1 MATSIGKLSKSFF
14 LKLLVGII
22 ILPFVFWGM
31 GDVFR
36 GGNQN
41 VVATVDS
48 NKISTQELVE
58 YINRLKL
65 SKEQIKN
72 LSKTDLIEQIL
83 SDYIG
88 KKVMSLEIEK
98 LDIVVS
104 DNSLRDIIKNDKLF
118 FKDNKFSRTEY
129 EKFLLKSST
138 TAPQFESNI
147 VEQEKR
153 RQFLSSLAGG
163 IVIPEILAK
172 KEFKKENQTK
182 IIQYID
188 LDKYHSKNKPSQ
200 QSIKELYERN
210 KNVFVAE
217 YKSIRYAEI
226 KPELISGSKEYNE
239 NFFKQLDVIEN
250 NVLDGQTFEDTVKA
264 NDLKIVEFNKINA
277 KKENEAKNK
286 IENLPDNLF
295 KKIYNIKMPQFPEII
310 NIDSKY
316 YLAEIKNEEKKNKPM
331 NDPEVLEA
339 LNAQLNFKEK
349 IENNTSLA
357 KDISLGA
364 FDGEN
369 YKKFANENGLVVKD
383 YKISSL
389 KQNDIFSEGLIKQIF
404 LTKDGDI
411 NLLTNNTLTKSFLI
425 STKKTEYKKLDKN
438 SNEFEQYEAKA
449 RLNLIN
455 KIYQSYDEN
464 ANEKYKVDVNQRT
477 IERVKNSFQ

>member
-14 LKLLVGII
+14 VKLLVGII

-48 NKISTQELVE
+48 NKISTQEFVN
-58 YINRLKL
+58 YINRLNL
-65 SKEQIKN
+65 NEEQVKN
-72 LSKTDLIEQIL
+72 LSKTDLVEQIL

-98 LDIVVS
+98 LGVVVS
-104 DNSLRDIIKNDKLF
+104 DNALRDIIKNDKSF
-118 FKDNKFSRTEY
+118 FKDDKFSRTEY
-129 EKFLLKSST
+129 EKFLIKSGI
-138 TAPQFESNI
+138 TAPQFEANI

-163 IVIPEILAK
+163 IVIPDILVE
-172 KEFKKENQTK
+172 KEFRKENQTK
-182 IIQYID
+182 SIQYID
-188 LDKYHSKNKPSQ
+188 LEKYHSKKKPSQ
-200 QSIKELYERN
+200 DSIKELYERN
-210 KNVFVAE
+210 KNVFFTE
-217 YKSIRYAEI
+217 LKSIRYAEI
-226 KPELISGSKEYNE
+226 KPELISGSQDYNE
-239 NFFKQLDVIEN
+239 NFFKQLDIIEN
-250 NVLDGQTFEDTVKA
+250 NVLDGQSFEETAKA
-264 NDLKIVEFNKINA
+264 NNLKIIEFNKINA
-277 KKENEAKNK
+277 KKEDEEKKK

-295 KKIYNIKMPQFPEII
+295 NKIYNIKTPQSPEVI
-310 NIDSKY
+310 NLESKY
-316 YLAEIKNEEKKNKPM
+316 YLAEIKDEEKKNRPM

-339 LNAQLNFKEK
+339 LNAQLSFKEK
-349 IENNTSLA
+349 IDSNTSLA

-369 YKKFANENGLVVKD
+369 FKKFADDNGLLVKD
-383 YKISSL
+383 YKISNI
-389 KQNDIFSEGLIKQIF
+389 KQNDVFDEGIVKRIF

-411 NLLTNNTLTKSFLI
+411 NLITNSTLTKSFLI
-425 STKKTEYKKLDKN
+425 STKNTEYKKLDKKG
-438 SNEFEQYEAKA
+438 NEFEQYEAKA

-464 ANEKYKVDVNQRT
+464 ANQKYKVEVNQRT
-477 IERVKNSFQ
+477 IDRVKNSF

>member
-14 LKLLVGII
+14 VKLLVGII

-41 VVATVDS
+41 VIATIES
-48 NKISTQELVE
+48 NKISTQEFINYV
-58 YINRLKL
+58 NRLNL
-65 SKEQIKN
+65 NEDQIKN

-98 LDIVVS
+98 LGIVVS
-104 DNSLRDIIKNDKLF
+104 DNALRNIIKNDKSF
-118 FKDNKFSRTEY
+118 FKDNKFSRTKY
-129 EKFLLKSST
+129 EKFLIKSGL
-138 TAPQFESNI
+138 TAPQFEANI

-163 IVIPEILAK
+163 IVVPEILVE
-172 KEFKKENQTK
+172 KEFKNENQIKT
-182 IIQYID
+182 IQYIN
-188 LDKYHSKNKPSQ
+188 LDKYHSKNKPSDE
-200 QSIKELYERN
+200 SIKKLYEKN
-210 KNVFVAE
+210 KNLFFTE
-217 YKSIRYAEI
+217 LKSIRYAEI
-226 KPELISGSKEYNE
+226 SPELISGSKDYNE
-239 NFFKQLDVIEN
+239 NFFKQLDIIEN
-250 NVLDGQTFEDTVKA
+250 NILDGQSFEETAEA
-264 NDLKIVEFNKINA
+264 NNLKIKEFNKINA
-277 KKENEAKNK
+277 KKENKEKK
-286 IENLPDNLF
+286 VENLPDNLF
-295 KKIYNIKMPQFPEII
+295 KKIYNLKIPKSPEVI
-310 NIDSKY
+310 NVESKY
-316 YLAEIKNEEKKNKPM
+316 YLVEIKDEEKKNRSM

-364 FDGEN
+364 FDGDN
-369 YKKFANENGLVVKD
+369 FKKFAEDNGLVLSN
-383 YKISSL
+383 YKILNL
-389 KQNDIFSEGLIKQIF
+389 KQNDIFDEGLIKRIF

-411 NLLTNNTLTKSFLI
+411 NLITNSTLTKSFLI
-425 STKKTEYKKLDKN
+425 STKKTEYKKLDKK

-464 ANEKYKVDVNQRT
+464 VNQKYKVEVNQRT

>member
-41 VVATVDS
+41 VIATVDS
-48 NKISTQELVE
+48 NKISTQEFVN
-58 YINRLKL
+58 YINRLNL

-72 LSKTDLIEQIL
+72 LSKTDLVEQIL

-98 LDIVVS
+98 LGVVVG
-104 DNSLRDIIKNDKLF
+104 DNALRDIIKNDKLF
-118 FKDNKFSRTEY
+118 IKDNKFSRTEY
-129 EKFLLKSST
+129 EKFLIKGGI
-138 TAPQFESNI
+138 TAPQFEANI

-163 IVIPEILAK
+163 IVIPESLAE

-200 QSIKELYERN
+200 ESIKALYERN

-226 KPELISGSKEYNE
+226 KPELISGSKEYDK

-250 NVLDGQTFEDTVKA
+250 NVLDGQTFEDTAKA
-264 NDLKIVEFNKINA
+264 NNLKIIEFNKINA
-277 KKENEAKNK
+277 KKQSEEKNK

-295 KKIYNIKMPQFPEII
+295 EKIYNIKMPQLPEII

-316 YLAEIKNEEKKNKPM
+316 YLAEIKDEEKKNRPM
-331 NDPEVLEA
+331 SDPEVLDA
-339 LNAQLNFKEK
+339 LNAQLSFKEK
-349 IENNTSLA
+349 IENNTMLA

-364 FDGEN
+364 FDGDN
-369 YKKFANENGLVVKD
+369 YKKFADENGLIVKD

-389 KQNDIFSEGLIKQIF
+389 KQNDIFSEGLVKQIF
-404 LTKDGDI
+404 LTKDGNI

-464 ANEKYKVDVNQRT
+464 ANQKYKVEVNQRT
-477 IERVKNSFQ
+477 IDRVKNSFQ